1 MAATV
6 ENGIEVRPLTGSI
19 GAAIRGAQLG
29 DLSDAQFSVI
39 HRAFLDRCMLTF
51 PEQHL
56 DGADLTAFAQRW
68 GVIMQT
74 PMLNYLDG
82 YPGILRVFTRGKAAS
97 PTEYWHPD
105 SAYLERPPAISLLA
119 AQELPKVGGDTM
131 FCNQYVAYEAL
142 SEGMQNY
149 LSGLRAKFSG
159 AKMAKRTGHEGE
171 IPFTYHPIVRT
182 HPETG
187 RKALFISNV
196 EMVPHFEGM
205 TEAESH
211 PLLEFLY
218 ANSPKPDR
226 SYRHIWQPGDV
237 VMWDNRCTMHYA
249 VHDHGDES
257 KRVMYRVT
265 IAGDRPA

>member
-6 ENGIEVRPLTGSI
+6 ENGIEVRPLPGSI

-82 YPGILRVFTRGKAAS
+82 YPGILRVFNRGKAAS

-105 SAYLERPPAISLLA
+105 SA
-119 AQELPKVGGDTM
+119 
-131 FCNQYVAYEAL
+131 
-142 SEGMQNY
+142 
-149 LSGLRAKFSG
+149 
-159 AKMAKRTGHEGE
+159 
-171 IPFTYHPIVRT
+171 
-182 HPETG
+182 
-187 RKALFISNV
+187 
-196 EMVPHFEGM
+196 
-205 TEAESH
+205 
-211 PLLEFLY
+211 
-218 ANSPKPDR
+218 
-226 SYRHIWQPGDV
+226 
-237 VMWDNRCTMHYA
+237 
-249 VHDHGDES
+249 
-257 KRVMYRVT
+257 
-265 IAGDRPA
+265 

>member
-1 MAATV
+1 MAGSV
-6 ENGIEVRPLTGSI
+6 ETGIEVRPLTGSI
-19 GAAIRGAQLG
+19 GASIRGAQLG
-29 DLSDAQFSVI
+29 ELSDAQFAVI

-51 PEQHL
+51 PDQHL

-68 GVIMQT
+68 GEIVQT
-74 PMLNYLDG
+74 PMLTYLDG
-82 YPGILRVFTRGKAAS
+82 YPGILRVFNRGKEAS

-105 SAYLERPPAISLLA
+105 SAYLERPPAISILA
-119 AQELPKVGGDTM
+119 AQELPEVGGDTM
-131 FCNQYVAYEAL
+131 FCNQYIAYESL
-142 SEGMQNY
+142 SKGMQTY

-159 AKMAKRTGHEGE
+159 AKMARRTGHEGE

-187 RKALFISNV
+187 HKALFISNA

-205 TEAESH
+205 TEAESR
-211 PLLEFLY
+211 PLLDFLY
-218 ANSPKPDR
+218 VNSPKPDR

-249 VHDHGDES
+249 VHDYGDES
-257 KRVMYRVT
+257 ERVMYRVT